1 MAYNTKPIVTDVEG
15 NPISQYYNKEL
26 DQYEPVEGQAGANK
40 VVLYNADGTENN
52 NLSLI
57 PILDKLS
64 QLTGTVIDEETRKSN
79 ELQRIELY
87 NQILNMLETGQLKGE
102 KGDKGDT
109 GIGLN
114 FLWQGTS
121 LGVKLETDAEYV
133 FVDLRG
139 PQGPPGTIE
148 NLEKSHVVNALG
160 YTPIKSVNNI
170 EADEVGNIELNI
182 DTSEIENR
190 IGTLETDLN
199 EHIKDIYE
207 NEVHGMRILDGKLE
221 YWDVEEEKWKQIA
234 GGGGSQ
240 VPLGNVV
247 DFTAEPDD
255 GKVILR
261 WKDPE
266 DIVVDGIVISKWAGT
281 KILRKTG
288 SYPANENDGVLVV
301 DSGVRNQYEINGFV
315 DTGLQN
321 NIEYFYMA
329 FPYTTDG
336 LYTLDIANRVSA
348 MPTDYDDLTGSPG
361 SPFLIAGDMQEGF
374 FGEVPSSELITGD
387 ALASQVGISQ
397 GNSQHSA
404 AGWLKFAWKGKIL
417 FIAKKPIRNSIS
429 WDAINTAKCVYGD
442 SGDKTVE
449 IGGLTYK
456 VRLMRAL
463 EPSNDPKTTASANSG
478 TVNHYSEWNRLMCQI
493 HEQAID
499 KSWDYPNNIEND
511 IGILEHNLGSGR
523 QGMYS
528 DADLVVKSGDGRA
541 SWCQEMGTS
550 TSYRLHRGY
559 NGVSYSIRDTSSCPY
574 SYFGWRP
581 VLELVS

>member
-1 MAYNTKPIVTDVEG
+1 MAKLKENSTILKSTGEEIIATEESVDRKLLLKADKDDLDAHKAESVYEG
-15 NPISQYYNKEL
+15 
-26 DQYEPVEGQAGANK
+26 
-40 VVLYNADGTENN
+40 
-52 NLSLI
+52 
-57 PILDKLS
+57 
-64 QLTGTVIDEETRKSN
+64 ETHG
-79 ELQRIELY
+79 LRI
-87 NQILNMLETGQLKGE
+87 
-102 KGDKGDT
+102 
-109 GIGLN
+109 
-114 FLWQGTS
+114 
-121 LGVKLETDAEYV
+121 A
-133 FVDLRG
+133 
-139 PQGPPGTIE
+139 
-148 NLEKSHVVNALG
+148 
-160 YTPIKSVNNI
+160 
-170 EADEVGNIELNI
+170 
-182 DTSEIENR
+182 
-190 IGTLETDLN
+190 
-199 EHIKDIYE
+199 
-207 NEVHGMRILDGKLE
+207 DGKLE
-221 YWDVEEEKWKQIA
+221 YFDGENWKQIA
-234 GGGGSQ
+234 GGSGSQ

-261 WKDPE
+261 WKDPD
-266 DIVVDGIVISKWAGT
+266 DIVVDGIIISKWAGT

-301 DSGVRNQYEINGFV
+301 DSGVRNQYEIDGFV
-315 DTGLQN
+315 DTGLEN

-499 KSWDYPNNIEND
+499 KSWDYPDNIEND

-550 TSYRLHRGY
+550 TPYRLHRGDL
-559 NGVSYSIRDTSSCPY
+559 GVSYSISDTSSHTN

>member
-1 MAYNTKPIVTDVEG
+1 MAKTNWQDPKTSEVRSTHISGLQEAVGKLEDSVGLNTVFETDIPMTEVFISNDDRCRIYQAPEGKRNWLLSPAPIIKKNGSIITDDFEIDYGGGAVIFSTPISEADTVSADATYTKKVEG
-15 NPISQYYNKEL
+15 KGLSTNDYTDGEKDKLNKAVEHIGNIKELTTTNKENL
-26 DQYEPVEGQAGANK
+26 VKAINEVNNK
-40 VVLYNADGTENN
+40 
-52 NLSLI
+52 S
-57 PILDKLS
+57 
-64 QLTGTVIDEETRKSN
+64 
-79 ELQRIELY
+79 
-87 NQILNMLETGQLKGE
+87 
-102 KGDKGDT
+102 
-109 GIGLN
+109 
-114 FLWQGTS
+114 
-121 LGVKLETDAEYV
+121 
-133 FVDLRG
+133 VDL
-139 PQGPPGTIE
+139 
-148 NLEKSHVVNALG
+148 
-160 YTPIKSVNNI
+160 TP
-170 EADEVGNIELNI
+170 
-182 DTSEIENR
+182 IENR

-301 DSGVRNQYEINGFV
+301 DSGVRNQYEIDGFV
-315 DTGLQN
+315 DTGLEN

-442 SGDKTVE
+442 SEDKTVE

-463 EPSNDPKTTASANSG
+463 EPSNDPKTVASAYNG

-499 KSWDYPNNIEND
+499 KSWDYPDNIEND

-550 TSYRLHRGY
+550 TSYRLHRGLS
-559 NGVSYSIRDTSSCPY
+559 GVSYSLTTPSSNTG
-574 SYFGWRP
+574 SGFGWRP

>member
-1 MAYNTKPIVTDVEG
+1 MAYNTKPIITDVDG

-26 DQYEPVEGQAGANK
+26 DHFEPVEGQAGANK

-57 PILDKLS
+57 PILEKLS

-87 NQILNMLETGQLKGE
+87 NQISNMLETGQLKGE

-139 PQGPPGTIE
+139 PQGPAGNIDNLTSQHIE
-148 NLEKSHVVNALG
+148 TALG
-160 YTPIKSVNNI
+160 YTPVKSVNNVVANEI
-170 EADEVGNIELNI
+170 GNVELDI

-190 IGTLETDLN
+190 IGNVEDDLVAHKAESVYEGET
-199 EHIKDIYE
+199 
-207 NEVHGMRILDGKLE
+207 HGLRIADGKLE
-221 YWDVEEEKWKQIA
+221 YFDGENWKQIA
-234 GGGGSQ
+234 GGSGSQ

-301 DSGVRNQYEINGFV
+301 DSGVRNQYEIDGFV
-315 DTGLQN
+315 DTGLEN

-387 ALASQVGISQ
+387 ALASLVGISQ
-397 GNSQHSA
+397 GTSQHST
-404 AGWLKFAWKGKIL
+404 AGWLKFAWKGNVQ
-417 FIAKKPIRNSIS
+417 FVAKKPIRHSIS

-442 SGDKTVE
+442 SGDKTIE

-463 EPSNDPKTTASANSG
+463 EPSNDPKTVASAYNG

-499 KSWDYPNNIEND
+499 KSWDYPDNIEND

-550 TSYRLHRGY
+550 TSYRLRRG
-559 NGVSYSIRDTSSCPY
+559 NDGVSNSLNDTSSNTGSGY
-574 SYFGWRP
+574 GWRP
-581 VLELVS
+581 VLELVE

>member
-1 MAYNTKPIVTDVEG
+1 MAYNTKPIVTDVDG
-15 NPISQYYNKEL
+15 NPISQYYNP
-26 DQYEPVEGQAGANK
+26 DTDSYEPVEGQAGANK

-52 NLSLI
+52 ELSLI

-102 KGDKGDT
+102 KGDKGDI

-121 LGVKLETDAEYV
+121 LGVKLETDTEYV

-148 NLEKSHVVNALG
+148 NLEKSHIVNALG

-221 YWDVEEEKWKQIA
+221 YWDGQEWKQIV
-234 GGGGSQ
+234 GSSGSQ

-255 GKVILR
+255 GKIILR
-261 WKDPE
+261 WKDPD
-266 DIVVDGIVISKWAGT
+266 DIVVDGIIISKWAGT
-281 KILRKTG
+281 KILRKIG

-301 DSGVRNQYEINGFV
+301 DSGVRNQYAVDGFI
-315 DTGLQN
+315 DTGLEN

-463 EPSNDPKTTASANSG
+463 EPSNDPKTVASAYDG

-499 KSWDYPNNIEND
+499 KSWDYPDNIEND

-528 DADLVVKSGDGRA
+528 DADLVVKSGDGKA

-550 TSYRLHRGY
+550 TSRRLHRGY
-559 NGVSYSIRDTSSCPY
+559 LGVSHSGYDTSSY
-574 SYFGWRP
+574 TGSYYGWRP
-581 VLELVS
+581 VLELVE